1 MFLEREDMSSESEIS
16 DYSQTLSEPEEEE
29 MEEEEDDYAQV
40 IFSQIEPYQD
50 EPLAEDDSVGEGN
63 EVNEEAD
70 EDGLTPTVLEARY
83 EKEIPFNSWFV

>member
-1 MFLEREDMSSESEIS
+1 MSSESEIS

-29 MEEEEDDYAQV
+29 MKEEEDDYVQV

-50 EPLAEDDSVGEGN
+50 EPLAEDDSAGEGN
-63 EVNEEAD
+63 EVDEEAD

-83 EKEIPFNSWFV
+83 EKKIPVNSWFV

>member
-1 MFLEREDMSSESEIS
+1 MSSESEIS

-29 MEEEEDDYAQV
+29 MEEEEDDNIQV

-50 EPLAEDDSVGEGN
+50 EPLAEDDGTGEGN
-63 EVNEEAD
+63 EVDEEAD

-83 EKEIPFNSWFV
+83 EREIPVNSWFV